1 MTESVAPEA
10 GPTDVEPLVETLASA
25 AADVE
30 AVEDDIADVGE
41 SRVRAVAD
49 AYDRATDL
57 LDRYEETATG
67 SGRETFKNYLEFQDR
82 FLELVEGL
90 DDDVPA
96 RDAFEAAN
104 ERLDKRRLNDADFEA
119 AREILAP
126 AADRAELLARRE
138 QARQRY
144 RDARRDVLE
153 RVDALDERIESLE
166 RLERLAEADLD
177 APVEELRDPVSA
189 YNDAVTEAF
198 QTFRRESSARAVLS
212 FVRATRAY
220 PLVEYRRPPAD
231 LVRYVEQNP
240 AGENPIPTLL
250 EYADYSNSKLS
261 HYVDDPGTLKSRVA
275 VDRTYLERLGPGPLT
290 VSWPPPSATEL
301 RYRVDELISL
311 VARFAPESVV
321 ARLRT
326 VRDLTLDEPR
336 YERLRRSAVAREQ
349 LTPAERERV
358 ASGRVADELADAR
371 AARNR
376 LAEALDAHPRL

>member
-10 GPTDVEPLVETLASA
+10 GATDVEPLVESLASA
-25 AADVE
+25 SEAVD

-104 ERLDKRRLNDADFEA
+104 ERLDKRRLNKSDFEA

-126 AADRAELLARRE
+126 AAERAELLTRRE

-177 APVEELRDPVSA
+177 APVEVLGDPVSA
-189 YNDAVTEAF
+189 YNDAVTDAF
-198 QTFRRESSARAVLS
+198 QTFKRESSARAVLS
-212 FVRATRAY
+212 FVRATSAY
-220 PLVEYRRPPAD
+220 PLVEFRRPPAD
-231 LVRYVEQNP
+231 LVRYVERNP
-240 AGENPIPTLL
+240 AGEEPIPTLL

-261 HYVDDPGTLKSRVA
+261 HYVDDPGTLKARVA
-275 VDRTYLERLGPGPLT
+275 VDRTYLERLGPDPLT

-326 VRDLTLDEPR
+326 VRDLTLDERR
-336 YERLRRSAVAREQ
+336 YERLRRSAAAREQ

-358 ASGRVADELADAR
+358 ASGRVADELADVR
-371 AARNR
+371 AARGR
-376 LAEALDAHPRL
+376 LTSALDAHPRL